1 LRTDATGEDGRIAL
15 IQSDI
20 WIGFPRAEQVLGRL
34 QSLIEAP
41 RQTRMPGLLVHGAS
55 GIGKTMIA
63 RNLSR
68 RHAPEYDPEL
78 GITCTP
84 LLLLQAPPAPDERRF
99 YLHILA
105 AVGAPATAL
114 SLRAQSVA
122 SLEVRV
128 VSLLRDLGLR
138 MIMIDEVHNLLAGT
152 HREQRRFLNV
162 LRYLSNELEAS
173 LVCFGVSEAVDA
185 IRGDVQL
192 ARRLDEHHLPNWRDD
207 VESSDMIQTLIAAM
221 PLVKKSNLKVKSL
234 KQILALTGGVTS
246 RIFALVK
253 DMSIDATYRRFA
265 MSTAVVEDLLATRG
279 VIVSRE
285 AVRQWVNRFG
295 RHFANCIRR
304 GRPRPNDKCHFDEV
318 VISIRG
324 KRHRMRR
331 AIDANRDVLDF
342 LVQTRRNAKVAK
354 RFLSRLIALFGASGV
369 VITDK
374 LQLHQAFQDADT
386 ERGSGCPQRSRQC
399 DRGVAQA
406 DTQAG
411 EDVWPIQIPPIGTE
425 ASICV

>member
-1 LRTDATGEDGRIAL
+1 MRAETEEDGRIAL

-20 WIGFPRAEQVLGRL
+20 WIGFPRAEQVLDRL
-34 QSLIEAP
+34 QGLIEMP

-68 RHAPEYDPEL
+68 RYAPEYDPES
-78 GITCTP
+78 GITRTP

-99 YLHILA
+99 YMHILA
-105 AVGAPATAL
+105 TVGAPSSAL

-128 VSLLRDLGLR
+128 VGLLRDLGLR

-173 LVCFGVSEAVDA
+173 LVCFGVSDAVDA

-207 VESSDMIQTLIAAM
+207 AEFSDMIQTLIAAM
-221 PLVKKSNLKVKSL
+221 PLAKKSNLKVKSL

-246 RIFALVK
+246 RIFSLVK
-253 DMSIDATYRRFA
+253 DLSIDA
-265 MSTAVVEDLLATRG
+265 
-279 VIVSRE
+279 IVTGQE
-285 AVRQWVNRFG
+285 
-295 RHFANCIRR
+295 CIT
-304 GRPRPNDKCHFDEV
+304 D
-318 VISIRG
+318 
-324 KRHRMRR
+324 
-331 AIDANRDVLDF
+331 DA
-342 LVQTRRNAKVAK
+342 VAK
-354 RFLSRLIALFGASGV
+354 WTPVWSRHAKTQRRLEKAGA
-369 VITDK
+369 
-374 LQLHQAFQDADT
+374 
-386 ERGSGCPQRSRQC
+386 
-399 DRGVAQA
+399 
-406 DTQAG
+406 
-411 EDVWPIQIPPIGTE
+411 
-425 ASICV
+425 

>member
-1 LRTDATGEDGRIAL
+1 MADGVGQDDRISL

-20 WIGFPRAEQVLGRL
+20 WIGFPRAEQVLDRL

-68 RHAPEYDPEL
+68 RYAPEYDPMA
-78 GITCTP
+78 GVTHTP

-105 AVGAPATAL
+105 AVGAPATAIAVR
-114 SLRAQSVA
+114 SQNVA

-128 VSLLRDLGLR
+128 IALLRDLGLR

-162 LRYLSNELEAS
+162 LRYLSNELEVS

-207 VESSDMIQTLIAAM
+207 SDFSDMIQTLIAAM
-221 PLVKKSNLKVKSL
+221 PLEKKSNLKVKSL
-234 KQILALTGGVTS
+234 RQILALTGGITS
-246 RIFALVK
+246 RVFSLVK
-253 DMSIDATYRRFA
+253 D
-265 MSTAVVEDLLATRG
+265 L
-279 VIVSRE
+279 
-285 AVRQWVNRFG
+285 
-295 RHFANCIRR
+295 
-304 GRPRPNDKCHFDEV
+304 
-318 VISIRG
+318 
-324 KRHRMRR
+324 
-331 AIDANRDVLDF
+331 AIDAIRSGEECISDE
-342 LVQTRRNAKVAK
+342 AVAN
-354 RFLSRLIALFGASGV
+354 
-369 VITDK
+369 
-374 LQLHQAFQDADT
+374 
-386 ERGSGCPQRSRQC
+386 
-399 DRGVAQA
+399 
-406 DTQAG
+406 
-411 EDVWPIQIPPIGTE
+411 
-425 ASICV
+425 

>member
-1 LRTDATGEDGRIAL
+1 MRTNGTGEDGRIAL

-20 WIGFPRAEQVLGRL
+20 WIGFPRAEQVLARL

-68 RHAPEYDPEL
+68 RYAPEYNSEL
-78 GITCTP
+78 GITRTP

-105 AVGAPATAL
+105 AVGAPAAAL

-173 LVCFGVSEAVDA
+173 LACFGVSEAVDA

-207 VESSDMIQTLIAAM
+207 AEFSDMIQTLIAAM
-221 PLVKKSNLKVKSL
+221 PLEKKSNLKVKSL
-234 KQILALTGGVTS
+234 K
-246 RIFALVK
+246 
-253 DMSIDATYRRFA
+253 
-265 MSTAVVEDLLATRG
+265 
-279 VIVSRE
+279 
-285 AVRQWVNRFG
+285 
-295 RHFANCIRR
+295 
-304 GRPRPNDKCHFDEV
+304 
-318 VISIRG
+318 
-324 KRHRMRR
+324 
-331 AIDANRDVLDF
+331 
-342 LVQTRRNAKVAK
+342 
-354 RFLSRLIALFGASGV
+354 
-369 VITDK
+369 
-374 LQLHQAFQDADT
+374 
-386 ERGSGCPQRSRQC
+386 
-399 DRGVAQA
+399 
-406 DTQAG
+406 
-411 EDVWPIQIPPIGTE
+411 
-425 ASICV
+425 